1 MGEIVLMNRD
11 TLLEKMREHYKN
23 KDVKSLKRGLSLGA
37 FFLLDED
44 KTKIQLAIQKLES
57 EGLTDNE
64 RELIKKVNEMLV

>member
-1 MGEIVLMNRD
+1 MGEIVLMNRN

-23 KDVKSLKRGLSLGA
+23 KDIKSLKRGLSLGA

-57 EGLTDNE
+57 ENLTDNE
-64 RELIKKVNEMLV
+64 RDLIKKVNDILV